1 MVVATRSSTTPLLGY
16 KKCLA
21 RRKNK
26 IVDVIVTLVID
37 KKYPYILKNGK
48 CRCKKA
54 KPIAFEYLKSDCTY
68 NLVDSDTKL
77 AMRPKKAYSVICLLY
92 KKLFPYE
99 LNKPIVVKNYT
110 RCGLRG
116 IYFFKSIKEAKE
128 FSLL

>member
-16 KKCLA
+16 KKCSA
-21 RRKNK
+21 RTRKNK

-99 LNKPIVVKNYT
+99 LNKPIVVKNPH
-110 RCGLRG
+110 G